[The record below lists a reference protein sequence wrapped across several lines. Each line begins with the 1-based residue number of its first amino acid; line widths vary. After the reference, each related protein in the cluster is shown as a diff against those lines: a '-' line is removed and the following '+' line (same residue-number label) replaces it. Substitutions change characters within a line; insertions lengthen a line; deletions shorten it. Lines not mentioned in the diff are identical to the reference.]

1 MTGRSRAA
9 RRPRAEGGKIVYAAV
24 TTRQGVPARIDEA
37 TRFVREEG
45 APQAKARPGFVR
57 GFFLVDRAAGRTIT
71 ITIHRTEEQA
81 RAGGVS
87 ERLSE
92 LVGATQ
98 PATREVYEIAVE
110 A

>member
-1 MTGRSRAA
+1 VT
-9 RRPRAEGGKIVYAAV
+9 IVYAAV
-24 TTRQGVPARIDEA
+24 TTRQGVPERIDDA

-57 GFFLVDRAAGRTIT
+57 GLFLVDRAAGKTIT
-71 ITIHRTEEQA
+71 ITIHQTEEQA

-92 LVGATQ
+92 LVGTRGQ
-98 PATREVYEIAVE
+98 PTREVYEIAVE